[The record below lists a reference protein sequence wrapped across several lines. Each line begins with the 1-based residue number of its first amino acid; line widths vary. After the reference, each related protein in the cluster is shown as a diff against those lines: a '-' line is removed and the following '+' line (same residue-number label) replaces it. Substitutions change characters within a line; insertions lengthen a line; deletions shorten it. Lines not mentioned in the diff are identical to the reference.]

1 MRCVLVNAAKLKA
14 PTLCAHC
21 GHEISESYV
30 REVGSRLIYCDFRC
44 YSVAVQTASKALG
57 YHAPA
62 LSAWTR
68 GS

>member
-1 MRCVLVNAAKLKA
+1 MHCVLVNKAKLKA

-21 GHEISESYV
+21 GKEISESYV

-44 YSVAVQTASKALG
+44 YSVAVQTSIEVLG
-57 YHAPA
+57 YGTPA

-68 GS
+68 GA